1 MGSEMCI
8 RDSIETDIISSESI
22 AGNKRMYLPSNARN
36 KNPSFNTSKGTLV
49 FDLGHGMSC
58 DFVLPIL
65 IKVTVLKPKAFF
77 EGYA

>member
-1 MGSEMCI
+1 MGI
-8 RDSIETDIISSESI
+8 DVNWDSQGFLHNTHVNRFSVCKGSLWAI
-22 AGNKRMYLPSNARN
+22 LNA
-36 KNPSFNTSKGTLV
+36 TLV